1 MPHYA
6 IDLFA
11 GCGGISLGLRNAGW
25 KGLFAVEKSPMAF
38 ETLKYN
44 LINRASHFEWV
55 DWLPR
60 TEHDITDV
68 LRDHW
73 TDLKKLNG
81 SVDLVAGGPPCQGF
95 SQAGRRNRSDV
106 RNKLVNSYARFIC
119 AVKPNMLFF
128 ENVKGFTFKGESS
141 ISEPYS
147 NRISKCLE
155 RLGYRVKSSI
165 LDFSEYGLP
174 QRRKRY
180 ILVGMLSGD
189 PEEFFQEVEST
200 KIRFLR
206 GKGLQAKTT
215 LKEAISDLQR
225 KHGEVPST
233 RYRSFVEGVY
243 GKTDSNYQRHM
254 RHGISTK
261 LPDSHRFA
269 NHNKRTTKKFEY
281 ILKHCP
287 KNREI
292 SDGIKSKFRI
302 QKKTII
308 PLDGDAPSP
317 TLTTLPDDYIHYRE
331 PRILTVREYARIQS
345 FPDWF
350 EFKSNYTT
358 GGSRRK
364 EEVPRYTQV
373 GNAIPPLFT
382 ELCGQVLKAIARA

>member
-1 MPHYA
+1 
-6 IDLFA
+6 
-11 GCGGISLGLRNAGW
+11 
-25 KGLFAVEKSPMAF
+25 MAF
-38 ETLKYN
+38 ETLKHN
-44 LINRASHFEWV
+44 LINEASYFEWI

-60 TEHDITDV
+60 TEHDVTNI
-68 LRDHW
+68 LRNHW

-95 SQAGRRNRSDV
+95 SQAGRRNRSDE
-106 RNKLVNSYARFIC
+106 RNRLVNAYARFIH
-119 AVKPNMLFF
+119 AVKPRMLFF

-141 ISEPYS
+141 NSEPYS
-147 NRISKCLE
+147 NRVSKCLE
-155 RLGYRVKSSI
+155 RLGYKVKSSI

-174 QRRKRY
+174 QRRRRY

-189 PEEFFQEVEST
+189 PEEFFREIESA

-206 GKGLQAKTT
+206 SKGLQAKTT

-233 RYRSFVEGVY
+233 RYRSFMEGVY
-243 GKTDSNYQRHM
+243 GKAESNYQRLM
-254 RHGISTK
+254 RQETDRE
-261 LPDSHRFA
+261 LPDSHRFT
-269 NHNKRTTKKFEY
+269 NHRKRTTERLKY

-287 KNREI
+287 RNHEI
-292 SDGIKSKFRI
+292 GDDIKSKFQI

-308 PLDGDAPSP
+308 PLEGDALCP
-317 TLTTLPDDYIHYRE
+317 TLTTLPDDYIHYQE
-331 PRILTVREYARIQS
+331 PRTLTVREYARIQS

-358 GGSRRK
+358 GGTRRK

-373 GNAIPPLFT
+373 GNAIPPLFM
-382 ELCGQVLKAIARA
+382 ELSGQVLEAITRA